1 MASEAKLKANEKYL
15 KEKVDTFQIRVPKGQ
30 KSIIQEYAKSLG
42 KSLNSYVVEL
52 IASDMQSNNPNSHN
66 FYKYY
71 LQCK

>member
-52 IASDMQSNNPNSHN
+52 IASDMQSNNPNSH
-66 FYKYY
+66 KS
-71 LQCK
+71 

>member
-52 IASDMQSNNPNSHN
+52 ITSDMQSNNPNSH
-66 FYKYY
+66 KS
-71 LQCK
+71 